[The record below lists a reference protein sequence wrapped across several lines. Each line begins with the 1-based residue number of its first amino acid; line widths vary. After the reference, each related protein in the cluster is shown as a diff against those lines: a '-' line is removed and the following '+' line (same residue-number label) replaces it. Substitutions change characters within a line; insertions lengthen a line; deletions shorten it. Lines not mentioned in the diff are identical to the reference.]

1 MLLRRGPGRAAPPKF
16 DMHENQFRLVDNSM
30 TLSEH
35 ASEAASANGVHGHRK
50 AVSSNGDASSAQSVA
65 HFLRTVFR
73 LFSESE
79 IRYCVLHSWNLLPEK
94 LYSDLDLAVHPLDKV
109 KLPGVFEAL
118 KQAGY
123 APIQWG
129 NYVTNGHGIYFI
141 WERDSSIETATLDI
155 IFEHRRA
162 GMILASGE
170 ALVCGRIRRGEF
182 WIAAPEVE
190 YSYLL
195 AKKAAK
201 AKASPSQSLR
211 LKQLVEC
218 LGRERAEELAGRIFQ
233 RDLKARVV
241 EACAKGSIDKEFGR
255 LKLNLGQVP
264 LARQLSRRVRYW
276 ASELRRAIWRTI
288 NPTGVLLAILGPDG
302 AGKSTLI
309 EALPDA
315 LGAGLRRRR
324 VFHWRP
330 EAFARRRNKRPVTDP
345 HGQVPRGAVLSIACL
360 SAFFIDYW
368 IGYIFVIR
376 PLLVASAI
384 VQFDRYFHDVLVDP
398 LRYRYGGPRW
408 FAAILSRLVP
418 EPDLVILLDAD
429 EHLIRARKAELSLPE
444 IKRQRQAYRGLRFQ
458 RARQGYVRTD
468 SGIEA
473 TRVASVAAV
482 TDFMKERF
490 NKRIGAW
497 MRVI

>member
-1 MLLRRGPGRAAPPKF
+1 M
-16 DMHENQFRLVDNSM
+16 
-30 TLSEH
+30 LSE
-35 ASEAASANGVHGHRK
+35 GVPPAVLADGTPGHGNTR
-50 AVSSNGDASSAQSVA
+50 SRNGDTTSARNIP
-65 HFLRTVFR
+65 HFLRTLFR
-73 LFSESE
+73 LLDELAV
-79 IRYCVLHSWNLLPEK
+79 RYCVLHSWNLLPEK

-118 KQAGY
+118 TQAGY
-123 APIQWG
+123 TPIQWG

-141 WERDSSIETATLDI
+141 WEGDSSIETATLDI

-211 LKQLVEC
+211 LKELVES
-218 LGRERAEELAGRIFQ
+218 LGSERTEELAGRIFQ
-233 RDLKARVV
+233 RDLKAQIV

-255 LKLNLGQVP
+255 LKLKLGQVP
-264 LARQLSRRVRYW
+264 LARQMSRRVRYW
-276 ASELRRAIWRTI
+276 ASELRRAILRTI
-288 NPTGVLLAILGPDG
+288 NPTGILLAILGPDG

-330 EAFARRRNKRPVTDP
+330 QAFAQRRNKRPVTDP
-345 HGQVPRGAVLSIACL
+345 RGQAPRGAVLSIACL

-418 EPDLVILLDAD
+418 EPDLVILLDAE

-444 IKRQRQAYRGLRFQ
+444 IKRQRQAYRSLRFQ
-458 RARQGYVRTD
+458 RARQAYVRTD

-497 MRVI
+497 MRVV